1 LAVGSSLNPVSTN
14 PATVA
19 IRSAVRE
26 CLASCS
32 AGDTVLV
39 AVSGGADSLALAAA
53 LVPECKNMLINL
65 VGVTIDHQLQNR
77 SGEQAT
83 KVSSQ
88 LSKLGISL
96 IEVIKVDVELVD
108 GLEASARRARY
119 VALDAIAETHD
130 AKLIFLGHTL
140 NDQAES
146 VLLGLARG
154 SGARSLSGMARCTGK
169 YCRPLLGI
177 TRLETLATCAENDLI
192 PWIDPHNS
200 DSQFA
205 RVRVRTDALPK
216 LEESIGP
223 GITEALARSADLLR
237 DDADALDALANDFA
251 AGLNLADLEISALA
265 ALARAVRTRV
275 LRIAIYAA
283 GAPMGSIT
291 ADHVASVEAFVTS
304 WHGQGA
310 CSLPGG
316 VKVERISGRLSLLS
330 R

>member
-1 LAVGSSLNPVSTN
+1 VVGSSLKPVSTN

-26 CLASCS
+26 CLSSCS

-53 LVPECKNMLINL
+53 LVPESKNLLINL
-65 VGVTIDHQLQNR
+65 VGVTIDHQLQEN

-83 KVSSQ
+83 KVFKQ
-88 LSKLGISL
+88 LSELGIAQ
-96 IEVIKVDVELVD
+96 IEIVKVNVELVD

-119 VALDAIAETHD
+119 AALDAAAEKYN
-130 AKLIFLGHTL
+130 AKLVFLGHTL

-169 YCRPLLGI
+169 YCRPLLEI
-177 TRLETLATCAENDLI
+177 TRSETLAACDENNLT
-192 PWIDPHNS
+192 PWVDPHNS
-200 DSQFA
+200 DSSFA

-237 DDADALDALANDFA
+237 DDADALDGWA
-251 AGLNLADLEISALA
+251 AQAAAEFDLTDLDITQLADLPK
-265 ALARAVRTRV
+265 AVRTRV
-275 LRIAIYAA
+275 LRMAIYAA

-291 ADHVASVEAFVTS
+291 AEHVASVEAFVTS

-316 VKVERISGRLSLLS
+316 VKVSRISGRLSLLS

>member
-1 LAVGSSLNPVSTN
+1 MVGSSLKPVSTN

-26 CLASCS
+26 CLSSCS

-39 AVSGGADSLALAAA
+39 AVSGGADSLALVAA
-53 LVPECKNMLINL
+53 LVPESKNLLINL
-65 VGVTIDHQLQNR
+65 VGVTIDHQLQEN

-83 KVSSQ
+83 KVFKQ
-88 LSKLGISL
+88 LSELGIAQ
-96 IEVIKVDVELVD
+96 IEIVKVNVELVD

-119 VALDAIAETHD
+119 AALDAAAEKYN
-130 AKLIFLGHTL
+130 AKLVFLGHTL

-169 YCRPLLGI
+169 YCRPLLEI
-177 TRLETLATCAENDLI
+177 TRSETLAACDENNLT
-192 PWIDPHNS
+192 PWVDPHNS
-200 DSQFA
+200 DSSFA

-237 DDADALDALANDFA
+237 DDADALDGWA
-251 AGLNLADLEISALA
+251 AQAAAEFDLTDLDITQLADLPK
-265 ALARAVRTRV
+265 AVRTRV
-275 LRIAIYAA
+275 LRMAIYAA

-291 ADHVASVEAFVTS
+291 AEHVASVEAFVTS

-316 VKVERISGRLSLLS
+316 VKVSRISGRLSLLS

>member
-1 LAVGSSLNPVSTN
+1 
-14 PATVA
+14 
-19 IRSAVRE
+19 VRE
-26 CLASCS
+26 CLSSCS
-32 AGDTVLV
+32 AGDTVLA

-53 LVPECKNMLINL
+53 LVPEAKNLLVNL
-65 VGVTIDHQLQNR
+65 VGVTIDHQLQKN

-83 KVSSQ
+83 KVLAQ
-88 LSKLGISL
+88 LLELGIDKVE
-96 IEVIKVDVELVD
+96 IVKVDVEMLD

-119 VALDAIAETHD
+119 AALDALAEKHN
-130 AKLIFLGHTL
+130 ARLVFLGHTL

-169 YCRPLLGI
+169 YCRPLLEI
-177 TRLETLATCAENDLI
+177 TRLQTLAACDENKLT
-192 PWIDPHNS
+192 PWVDPHNS
-200 DSQFA
+200 DLSFA

-237 DDADALDALANDFA
+237 DDADALDGWATQVAAELDLAN
-251 AGLNLADLEISALA
+251 LEITRLADLPK
-265 ALARAVRTRV
+265 AVRTRL
-275 LRIAIYAA
+275 LRKAIYAA

-291 ADHVASVEAFVTS
+291 AEHVASVEAFVTS

-316 VKVERISGRLSLLS
+316 VKVSRISGRLSLLS